1 MKDTLSLQPD
11 SISKT
16 SDSRLPA
23 ACCPLPL
30 MAHLVLGYPTLAESL
45 RTAEAYIAAGCEIL
59 ELQIPFSHPTAD
71 GPLITEAC
79 RHAVEK
85 NGVDIEAC
93 LELVAEIRR
102 RHPQQN
108 IVMMSYINPL
118 FVFGLEKIAEK
129 FLALGINYLIV
140 PDLPVD
146 SPQATLLQT
155 PNSLLQ
161 TPNSKLQT
169 LTSLQ
174 LIPVLAANVT
184 DQRLEKLL
192 TAGFDFFYLMSDF
205 KITGATFSLH
215 PRLNAIITRLHAAGA
230 RCGIGFGISTP
241 QQAKLAVEV
250 CGLAIVGSAFIRA
263 RNENRLQHCLD
274 EWQSAFNPQPLAAF

>member
-1 MKDTLSLQPD
+1 MKNTLPQPK
-11 SISKT
+11 SIA
-16 SDSRLPA
+16 DAPDCLLPA
-23 ACCPLPL
+23 ACCPL
-30 MAHLVLGYPTLAESL
+30 MCHLVLGYPSLAESL

-93 LELVAEIRR
+93 LDLVAEIRR

-108 IVMMSYINPL
+108 IVLMSYLNPL
-118 FVFGLEKIAEK
+118 FVFGLEKTAEK
-129 FLALGINYLIV
+129 LLALDIHYLIV

-146 SPQATLLQT
+146 SPQAALLGFCH
-155 PNSLLQ
+155 PVKDPIRDDKGL
-161 TPNSKLQT
+161 K
-169 LTSLQ
+169 
-174 LIPVLAANVT
+174 LIPVLGANIS

-192 TAGFDFFYLMSDF
+192 ASGFDFFYLMSDF

-215 PRLNAIITRLHAAGA
+215 PRLNAIISRLHAAGA

-241 QQAKLAVEV
+241 QQAKLAVEA
-250 CGLAIVGSAFIRA
+250 CGLAIVGSAFIQA
-263 RNENRLQHCLD
+263 RNENRLQKCLS
-274 EWQSAFNPQPLAAF
+274 EWQNAFIVES

>member
-16 SDSRLPA
+16 PNCLLPA
-23 ACCPLPL
+23 ARCPLPL

-129 FLALGINYLIV
+129 LLALCINYLIV

-146 SPQATLLQT
+146 SLQAALLQ
-155 PNSLLQ
+155 N
-161 TPNSKLQT
+161 PNSKLQT
-169 LTSLQ
+169 PTSLQ

-274 EWQSAFNPQPLAAF
+274 EWQNAFNPQPPAAF

>member
-23 ACCPLPL
+23 ARCPLPL

-85 NGVDIEAC
+85 NGVDIEEC

-146 SPQATLLQT
+146 SPQAALLQT
-155 PNSLLQ
+155 QNSELQ
-161 TPNSKLQT
+161 PPK
-169 LTSLQ
+169 SLQ

-192 TAGFDFFYLMSDF
+192 TTGFDFFYLMSDF

-250 CGLAIVGSAFIRA
+250 CGLAIVGSAFLRA

-274 EWQSAFNPQPLAAF
+274 EWQNAFNPQPPAAF